1 MMSEKTVHKII
12 ICQGI
17 QGSGKST
24 WARKWAQE
32 DPSHRVRWNND
43 DMRLLMGQ
51 YWVPSREPLL
61 SKIRALFMNT
71 TMDYGFD
78 IVIDDMNLN
87 PHTTEYYEVLVQ
99 AYNATHDDKYVIEY
113 RLFNTPL
120 DVCIERDAK
129 RKNPIGAKVLTD
141 TYTKYEKL
149 IAELDEKYYN
159 SETNYSQRFW
169 FS

>member
-1 MMSEKTVHKII
+1 MSEKTVHKII

-113 RLFNTPL
+113 RLFNPPL

>member
-1 MMSEKTVHKII
+1 
-12 ICQGI
+12 
-17 QGSGKST
+17 
-24 WARKWAQE
+24 
-32 DPSHRVRWNND
+32 
-43 DMRLLMGQ
+43 
-51 YWVPSREPLL
+51 
-61 SKIRALFMNT
+61 
-71 TMDYGFD
+71 
-78 IVIDDMNLN
+78 MNLN

-99 AYNATHDDKYVIEY
+99 DYNVTHEDKYVIEY

>member
-1 MMSEKTVHKII
+1 MNEKTVHKII

-99 AYNATHDDKYVIEY
+99 AYNATHEDKYVIEY

>member
-1 MMSEKTVHKII
+1 MMRGTAMNKII

-32 DPSHRVRWNND
+32 DPQNRVRWNND
-43 DMRLLMGQ
+43 DMRSMMGQ

-61 SKIRALFMNT
+61 SKVRALFMGT
-71 TMDYGFD
+71 AMDKGFD

-87 PHTTEYYEVLVQ
+87 PHTTEYYQALVSE
-99 AYNATHDDKYVIEY
+99 YNNSHETKYTIEY

-129 RKNPIGAKVLTD
+129 RENPIGAKVITD
-141 TYTKYEKL
+141 TYTKYENL

-159 SETNYSQRFW
+159 SETDYSQRF
-169 FS
+169 

>member
-1 MMSEKTVHKII
+1 MMKEMPMNKII

-24 WARKWAQE
+24 WARNWVQE
-32 DPSHRVRWNND
+32 DPLHRVRWNND
-43 DMRLLMGQ
+43 DMRILMGQ

-61 SKIRALFMNT
+61 SRIRALFLNAA
-71 TMDYGFD
+71 MDYGFS

-87 PHTTEYYEVLVQ
+87 PRTTEYYEVLVEN
-99 AYNATHDDKYVIEY
+99 YNNIHKDKYTIEY

-120 DVCIERDAK
+120 NVCIERDAK
-129 RKNPIGAKVLTD
+129 RENPIGAKVLTD

-159 SETNYSQRFW
+159 SETNYSQRF
-169 FS
+169 

>member
-1 MMSEKTVHKII
+1 MSEKTVHKII

-99 AYNATHDDKYVIEY
+99 AYNATHEDKYVIEY

-129 RKNPIGAKVLTD
+129 RENPIGAKVLTD

-159 SETNYSQRFW
+159 SETNYSQRF
-169 FS
+169 

>member
-1 MMSEKTVHKII
+1 MSEKTVHKII

-61 SKIRALFMNT
+61 SKIRTLFMNT

-99 AYNATHDDKYVIEY
+99 AYNATHEDKYIIEY

>member
-1 MMSEKTVHKII
+1 MSEKTVHKII

-87 PHTTEYYEVLVQ
+87 PHTTEYYEVLIQ

>member
-1 MMSEKTVHKII
+1 MKEMPMNKII

-24 WARKWAQE
+24 WARNWVQE
-32 DPSHRVRWNND
+32 DPLHRIRWNND

-61 SKIRALFMNT
+61 SRIRALFLNAA
-71 TMDYGFD
+71 MDYGFS

-87 PHTTEYYEVLVQ
+87 PRTTEYYEVLVEN
-99 AYNATHDDKYVIEY
+99 YNNTHEDKYTIEY
-113 RLFNTPL
+113 RLFNTQL
-120 DVCIERDAK
+120 NVCIERDAK
-129 RKNPIGAKVLTD
+129 RENPIGAKVLTD

-159 SETNYSQRFW
+159 SETNYSQRF
-169 FS
+169 

>member
-1 MMSEKTVHKII
+1 MKEMTMNKTI

-24 WARKWAQE
+24 WARNWVQE
-32 DPSHRVRWNND
+32 DPLHRVRWNND
-43 DMRLLMGQ
+43 DMRILMGQ

-61 SKIRALFMNT
+61 SRIRALFLNAA
-71 TMDYGFD
+71 MDYGFN

-87 PHTTEYYEVLVQ
+87 PRTTEYYEVLVEN
-99 AYNATHDDKYVIEY
+99 YNNIHEDKYTIEY

-120 DVCIERDAK
+120 NVCIERDAK
-129 RKNPIGAKVLTD
+129 RENPIGAKVLTD

-149 IAELDEKYYN
+149 IAELDEKYYKN
-159 SETNYSQRFW
+159 ETNYYQRF
-169 FS
+169 

>member
-1 MMSEKTVHKII
+1 MPKII
-12 ICQGI
+12 LCRGI
-17 QGSGKST
+17 QGSGKTT
-24 WARKWAQE
+24 WAKQWVLE
-32 DPSHRVRWNND
+32 DPEHRVRFNND
-43 DMRLLMGQ
+43 DIRNMLGK
-51 YWVPSREPLL
+51 YWVPSREGLVKNL
-61 SKIRALFMNT
+61 KNT
-71 TMDYGFD
+71 FLWSSMSHGFD

-129 RKNPIGAKVLTD
+129 RENPIGAKVLTD

-159 SETNYSQRFW
+159 SETNYSQRF
-169 FS
+169 

>member
-1 MMSEKTVHKII
+1 MSEKTVHKII

-99 AYNATHDDKYVIEY
+99 AYNATHEDKYVIEY

>member
-1 MMSEKTVHKII
+1 MSEKTVHKII

-24 WARKWAQE
+24 WARNWAQE

-99 AYNATHDDKYVIEY
+99 AYNATHEDKYVIEY

>member
-24 WARKWAQE
+24 WARNWVQE
-32 DPSHRVRWNND
+32 DPLHRVRWNND
-43 DMRLLMGQ
+43 DMRILMGQ

-61 SKIRALFMNT
+61 SRIRALFLNAA
-71 TMDYGFD
+71 MDYGFN

-87 PHTTEYYEVLVQ
+87 PRTTEYYEVLVEN
-99 AYNATHDDKYVIEY
+99 YNNIHEDKYTIEY

-120 DVCIERDAK
+120 NVCIERDAK
-129 RKNPIGAKVLTD
+129 RENPIGAKVLTD

-159 SETNYSQRFW
+159 SETNYSQRF
-169 FS
+169 

>member
-1 MMSEKTVHKII
+1 MSEMAVHKII

-61 SKIRALFMNT
+61 SRIRALFLNAA
-71 TMDYGFD
+71 MDYGFS
-78 IVIDDMNLN
+78 IVIDDMNLYLR
-87 PHTTEYYEVLVQ
+87 TTEYY
-99 AYNATHDDKYVIEY
+99 
-113 RLFNTPL
+113 
-120 DVCIERDAK
+120 
-129 RKNPIGAKVLTD
+129 
-141 TYTKYEKL
+141 
-149 IAELDEKYYN
+149 
-159 SETNYSQRFW
+159 
-169 FS
+169 

>member
-1 MMSEKTVHKII
+1 MSEQTVHKII

-61 SKIRALFMNT
+61 SKIRTLFMNT

-99 AYNATHDDKYVIEY
+99 AYNATHEDKYIIEY

>member
-1 MMSEKTVHKII
+1 MKEMPMNKII

-24 WARKWAQE
+24 WARNWVQE
-32 DPSHRVRWNND
+32 DPLHRIRWNND

-51 YWVPSREPLL
+51 YWVPSREPLI
-61 SKIRALFMNT
+61 SRIRALFLNAA
-71 TMDYGFD
+71 MDYGFS

-87 PHTTEYYEVLVQ
+87 PRTTEYYEVLVEN
-99 AYNATHDDKYVIEY
+99 YNNTHEDKYTIEY

-120 DVCIERDAK
+120 NVCIERDAK
-129 RKNPIGAKVLTD
+129 RENPIGAKVLTD

-159 SETNYSQRFW
+159 SETNYSQRF
-169 FS
+169 

>member
-1 MMSEKTVHKII
+1 MKEMPMNKII

-24 WARKWAQE
+24 WARNWVQE
-32 DPSHRVRWNND
+32 DPLHRIRWNND

-61 SKIRALFMNT
+61 SRIRALFLNAA
-71 TMDYGFD
+71 MDYGFS

-87 PHTTEYYEVLVQ
+87 PRTTEYYEVLVEN
-99 AYNATHDDKYVIEY
+99 YNNTHEDKYTIEY

-120 DVCIERDAK
+120 NVCIERDAK
-129 RKNPIGAKVLTD
+129 RENPIGAKVLTD

-159 SETNYSQRFW
+159 SETNYSQRF
-169 FS
+169 

>member
-1 MMSEKTVHKII
+1 MSEKTVHKII

-32 DPSHRVRWNND
+32 DPPHRVRWNND

-99 AYNATHDDKYVIEY
+99 AYNATHEDKYVIEY

>member
-1 MMSEKTVHKII
+1 MSEKTVHKII

-24 WARKWAQE
+24 WARNWVQE
-32 DPSHRVRWNND
+32 DPLHRVRWNND

>member
-1 MMSEKTVHKII
+1 
-12 ICQGI
+12 
-17 QGSGKST
+17 
-24 WARKWAQE
+24 
-32 DPSHRVRWNND
+32 
-43 DMRLLMGQ
+43 
-51 YWVPSREPLL
+51 
-61 SKIRALFMNT
+61 MNT

-99 AYNATHDDKYVIEY
+99 AYNATHEDKYTIEY

-120 DVCIERDAK
+120 NVCIERDAK
-129 RKNPIGAKVLTD
+129 RENPIGAKVLTD

-159 SETNYSQRFW
+159 SETNYSQRF
-169 FS
+169 

>member
-1 MMSEKTVHKII
+1 MSEKTVHKII

-61 SKIRALFMNT
+61 SKVRALFINNA
-71 TMDYGFD
+71 MDYGYN

-87 PHTTEYYEVLVQ
+87 PRTIEYYEVLVEN
-99 AYNATHDDKYVIEY
+99 YNNTHEDKYTIEY

-120 DVCIERDAK
+120 NVCIERDAK
-129 RKNPIGAKVLTD
+129 RENPIGAKVLTD

-159 SETNYSQRFW
+159 SETNYSQRF
-169 FS
+169 

>member
-1 MMSEKTVHKII
+1 MKEMTTNKII

-24 WARKWAQE
+24 WARNWVQE
-32 DPSHRVRWNND
+32 DPLHRVRWNND
-43 DMRLLMGQ
+43 DMRILMGQ

-61 SKIRALFMNT
+61 SRIRALFLNAA
-71 TMDYGFD
+71 MDYGFS

-87 PHTTEYYEVLVQ
+87 PRTTEYYEVLVEN
-99 AYNATHDDKYVIEY
+99 YNNTHEDKYTIEY

-120 DVCIERDAK
+120 NVCIERDAK
-129 RKNPIGAKVLTD
+129 RENPIGAKVLTD

-159 SETNYSQRFW
+159 SETNYSQRF
-169 FS
+169 

>member
-1 MMSEKTVHKII
+1 MNEMAAHKII

-129 RKNPIGAKVLTD
+129 RENPIGAKVLTD

>member
-1 MMSEKTVHKII
+1 MSEKTVHKII

-99 AYNATHDDKYVIEY
+99 AYNATHDDKYVMEY

>member
-1 MMSEKTVHKII
+1 MTMNKII

-24 WARKWAQE
+24 WARNWAQE
-32 DPSHRVRWNND
+32 DPLHRVRWNND
-43 DMRLLMGQ
+43 DMRILMGQ

-61 SKIRALFMNT
+61 SRIRALFLNAA
-71 TMDYGFD
+71 MDYGFN

-87 PHTTEYYEVLVQ
+87 PRTTEYYEVLVEN
-99 AYNATHDDKYVIEY
+99 YNNTHEDKYTIEY

-120 DVCIERDAK
+120 NVCIERDAK
-129 RKNPIGAKVLTD
+129 RENPIGAKVLTD

>member
-1 MMSEKTVHKII
+1 MNEMAAHKII

-43 DMRLLMGQ
+43 DMRILMGQ

-61 SKIRALFMNT
+61 SRIRALFLNAA
-71 TMDYGFD
+71 MDYGFN

-87 PHTTEYYEVLVQ
+87 PHTTEYYEVLVEN
-99 AYNATHDDKYVIEY
+99 YNNIHEDKYTIEY

-120 DVCIERDAK
+120 NVCIERDAK
-129 RKNPIGAKVLTD
+129 RENPIGAKVLTD

-159 SETNYSQRFW
+159 SETNYSQRF
-169 FS
+169 

>member
-1 MMSEKTVHKII
+1 MSEKTVHKII

-99 AYNATHDDKYVIEY
+99 AYNATHEDKYVIEY

-129 RKNPIGAKVLTD
+129 RKNPIGTKVLTD

>member
-1 MMSEKTVHKII
+1 MSEKTVHKII

-24 WARKWAQE
+24 WARNWVQE
-32 DPSHRVRWNND
+32 DPLHRVRWNND
-43 DMRLLMGQ
+43 DMRILMGQ

-61 SKIRALFMNT
+61 SRIRALFLNAA
-71 TMDYGFD
+71 MDYGFN

-87 PHTTEYYEVLVQ
+87 PRTTEYYEVLVEN
-99 AYNATHDDKYVIEY
+99 YNNIHEDKYTIEY

-120 DVCIERDAK
+120 NVCIERDAK
-129 RKNPIGAKVLTD
+129 RENPIGAKVLTD

>member
-1 MMSEKTVHKII
+1 MSEKTVHKII

-51 YWVPSREPLL
+51 YWVPSRESLL

-99 AYNATHDDKYVIEY
+99 AYNATHEDKYVIEY

>member
-99 AYNATHDDKYVIEY
+99 AYNATHEDKYVIEY

>member
-1 MMSEKTVHKII
+1 MSEMAVHKII

-24 WARKWAQE
+24 WARNWVQE
-32 DPSHRVRWNND
+32 DPLHRVRWNND

-159 SETNYSQRFW
+159 SETNYSQRF
-169 FS
+169 

>member
-1 MMSEKTVHKII
+1 MSEKTVHKII

-24 WARKWAQE
+24 WARNWVQE
-32 DPSHRVRWNND
+32 DPLHRVRWNND
-43 DMRLLMGQ
+43 DMRILMGQ

-61 SKIRALFMNT
+61 SRIRALFLNAA
-71 TMDYGFD
+71 MDYGFN

-87 PHTTEYYEVLVQ
+87 PRTTEYYEVLVEN
-99 AYNATHDDKYVIEY
+99 YNNIHEDKYTIEY

-120 DVCIERDAK
+120 NVCIERDAK
-129 RKNPIGAKVLTD
+129 RENPIGAKVLTD

-159 SETNYSQRFW
+159 SETNYSQRF
-169 FS
+169 

>member
-1 MMSEKTVHKII
+1 MTKELIMNKII

-24 WARKWAQE
+24 WARNWVQE
-32 DPSHRVRWNND
+32 DPLHRVRWNND
-43 DMRLLMGQ
+43 DMRILMGQ

-61 SKIRALFMNT
+61 SRIRALFLNAA
-71 TMDYGFD
+71 MDYGFN

-87 PHTTEYYEVLVQ
+87 PRTTEYYEVLVEN
-99 AYNATHDDKYVIEY
+99 YNNIHEDKYTIEY

-120 DVCIERDAK
+120 NVCIERDAK
-129 RKNPIGAKVLTD
+129 RENPIGAKVLTD

-159 SETNYSQRFW
+159 SETNYSQRF
-169 FS
+169 

>member
-1 MMSEKTVHKII
+1 MSEKTVHKII

-32 DPSHRVRWNND
+32 DPSHRGRWNND

-141 TYTKYEKL
+141 TYKKKKKL

>member
-1 MMSEKTVHKII
+1 MSEKTVHKII

-71 TMDYGFD
+71 VMDYGFD

-99 AYNATHDDKYVIEY
+99 AYNATHEDKYVIEY

>member
-1 MMSEKTVHKII
+1 MMKEMPMNKII

-24 WARKWAQE
+24 WARNWVQE
-32 DPSHRVRWNND
+32 DPLHRIRWNND

-61 SKIRALFMNT
+61 SRIRALFLNAA
-71 TMDYGFD
+71 MDYGFS

-87 PHTTEYYEVLVQ
+87 PRTTEYYEVLVEN
-99 AYNATHDDKYVIEY
+99 YNNTHEDKYTIEY

-120 DVCIERDAK
+120 NVCIERDAK
-129 RKNPIGAKVLTD
+129 RENPIGAKVLTD

-159 SETNYSQRFW
+159 SETNYSQRF
-169 FS
+169 

>member
-1 MMSEKTVHKII
+1 MSEKTVHKII

-129 RKNPIGAKVLTD
+129 RKNPIGSKVLTD

>member
-1 MMSEKTVHKII
+1 MSEKTVHKII

-61 SKIRALFMNT
+61 SNIRVLFMNT

-99 AYNATHDDKYVIEY
+99 AYNATHEDKYVIEY